1 MTTDNDRPTD
11 AQKYDGVIR
20 AAAVIAAA
28 MAGKINLANRAISYA
43 DKTGHGPALVNGIVT
58 IAAEALI
65 AAVSYAAEDPV
76 EGVTTDRLL
85 YTICETARTGAQM
98 ARDIQ
103 QLTEG
108 TDQ

>member
-1 MTTDNDRPTD
+1 MTNDRPTD
-11 AQKYDGVIR
+11 AQKYEGVIR

-28 MAGKINLANRAISYA
+28 MAGKMNLANRAISYA

-65 AAVSYAAEDPV
+65 AAVAYAAEDPV
-76 EGVTTDRLL
+76 DGVTTDRLL
-85 YTICETARTGAQM
+85 YAICEAARTGKQIALTI
-98 ARDIQ
+98 D
-103 QLTEG
+103 QLTKE